1 MPRLVAP
8 RYTPSQRPAA
18 LSKRHIPEREEHNM
32 SDLEITDGTE
42 VAETSETSTEA
53 VETETATEE
62 AAPAE

>member
-1 MPRLVAP
+1 
-8 RYTPSQRPAA
+8 
-18 LSKRHIPEREEHNM
+18 M